1 MHQKINKRII
11 SYFLL
16 FVLFGTVTNIN
27 LNFSDI
33 FSVKKI
39 RINGLDNKNNN
50 KILKNLDF
58 LKSKNIFFLE
68 KKKKLIKL

>member
-68 KKKKLIKL
+68 KKKLIKL

>member
-68 KKKKLIKL
+68 KKKN